1 MKIVRLLAALVPV
14 LFAGSATAHEVR
26 PAYLALREAAPNH
39 FEVLFKVPTRGDRV
53 LRLAPVLPDACAA
66 TGERRFE
73 RVPGAQVTRFS
84 VRCAPG
90 LEGRTV
96 GVEGLSATL
105 TDVLV
110 RIEWIDGSVQVGRLQ
125 PTSPPLV
132 VEAAPSRLEVA
143 RTYTVLGVEH
153 ILLGIDHLLFVLA
166 LLLLIRSWGRLV
178 ATVTAFTVAH
188 SLTLVAATLG
198 WVHVPGPPVEAT
210 IALSIVFV
218 AAELVH
224 GRRGHPGLT
233 ARAPWI
239 VAFSFGLLHGLGF
252 AAALAEVG
260 LPQNAIPLAL
270 LAFNVGV
277 ELGQLSFVAAVLVGW
292 GLVRSLGLRGPG
304 WLVEVPAYA
313 VGGLA
318 MFWTLERVAAFW
330 S

>member
-1 MKIVRLLAALVPV
+1 MLL
-14 LFAGSATAHEVR
+14 AGSATAHEVR
-26 PAYLALREAAPNH
+26 PAYLALRETAPDR

-66 TGERRFE
+66 GGVPRVEM
-73 RVPGAQVTRFS
+73 VPGARVTRFA
-84 VRCAPG
+84 VHCKEG

-110 RIEWIDGSVQVGRLQ
+110 RIERVDGTVQVGRLQ

-132 VEAAPSRLEVA
+132 VEAAPSWLEVA
-143 RTYTVLGVEH
+143 RTYTALGVEH

-166 LLLLIRSWGRLV
+166 LLLLIRSCGRLA
-178 ATVTAFTVAH
+178 ATITAFTVAH
-188 SLTLVAATLG
+188 SFTLAVATLG
-198 WVHVPGPPVEAT
+198 GVHVPGPPVEAM

-218 AAELVH
+218 AAEIVH
-224 GRRGHPGLT
+224 GRRSHAGVT

-239 VAFSFGLLHGLGF
+239 VAFTFGVLHGLGF
-252 AAALAEVG
+252 AGALAEIG

-270 LAFNVGV
+270 FAFNVGV
-277 ELGQLSFVAAVLVGW
+277 ELGQLAFVAAVLLAW
-292 GLVRSLGLRGPG
+292 GLVRGLGLQGPG
-304 WLVEVPAYA
+304 WLAEVPAYTI
-313 VGGLA
+313 GGLA
-318 MFWTLERVAAFW
+318 TFWTLQRVAGFW